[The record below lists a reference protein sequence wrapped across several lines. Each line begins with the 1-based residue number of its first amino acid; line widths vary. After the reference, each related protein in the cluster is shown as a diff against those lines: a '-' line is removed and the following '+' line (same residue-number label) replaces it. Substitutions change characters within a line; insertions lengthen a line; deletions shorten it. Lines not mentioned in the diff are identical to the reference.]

1 MVREEFEIKSVKLM
15 NNIKKSILASVETKL
30 RIASDDKFLVELERI
45 GNRMITVLKLNG
57 KILIAGNGGSA
68 ADAQHFAAELAG
80 KFIHER
86 KGLPAIALTT
96 NSSIITAIGNDFG
109 YEYVFSRQVEGLGQ
123 QGDVFVGIST
133 SGNSQNLIQAMQS
146 AQNIG
151 ITTVGLLGKDGG
163 LMKELCDLKLIVPS
177 QSTQHIQEAH
187 IMMIHELCTII
198 DNAFKNHK

>member
-1 MVREEFEIKSVKLM
+1 MNKIKE
-15 NNIKKSILASVETKL
+15 SIISSVETKL
-30 RIASDDKFLVELERI
+30 KIASDNEFLVELERI
-45 GNRMITVLKLNG
+45 GNRMITVLKMGG

-68 ADAQHFAAELAG
+68 ADAQHFVAELAG
-80 KFIHER
+80 KFIYER

-109 YEYVFSRQVEGLGQ
+109 YEYIFSRQVEGLGQ
-123 QGDVFVGIST
+123 QGDIFVGIST

-163 LMKELCDLKLIVPS
+163 LMKELCNLKLIVPT

-187 IMMIHELCTII
+187 IMIIHELCAII

>member
-1 MVREEFEIKSVKLM
+1 MNKIKE
-15 NNIKKSILASVETKL
+15 SIISSVETKL
-30 RIASDDKFLVELERI
+30 KIASDNEFLVELERI
-45 GNRMITVLKLNG
+45 GNRMITVLKMGG

-68 ADAQHFAAELAG
+68 ADAQHFVAELAG
-80 KFIHER
+80 KFIYER

-109 YEYVFSRQVEGLGQ
+109 YEYIFSRQVEGLGQ
-123 QGDVFVGIST
+123 QGDIFVGIST

-163 LMKELCDLKLIVPS
+163 LMKELCNLKLIVPS

-187 IMMIHELCTII
+187 IMIIHELCAII